1 MENLL
6 RSPRRRD
13 DGHPVSFCCGGGHD
27 VSLHGPPY
35 VAGNLVYLPY
45 GGAGM
50 IVLDISDVEGP
61 RQVGCLRFS
70 PPFHSRFGVHGVL
83 PVPQRGIAF
92 VNSENVTYG
101 EGPAHHASIVDIA
114 DPANPYLLSL
124 FPEPVPPPD
133 APYRDFTTRG
143 GWRGPHNINH
153 HHHHPDV
160 QQQGNL
166 FYIAHFNAG
175 LRVYDVSNTRL
186 VREVGYYIPA
196 DPTRRFGPMPEGNLV
211 TQTEDVVVDRRGYIY
226 ITDKNRG
233 LQILRYT
240 GPQSD

>member
-1 MENLL
+1 ML
-6 RSPRRRD
+6 RS
-13 DGHPVSFCCGGGHD
+13 ST
-27 VSLHGPPY
+27 
-35 VAGNLVYLPY
+35 
-45 GGAGM
+45 
-50 IVLDISDVEGP
+50 
-61 RQVGCLRFS
+61 S
-70 PPFHSRFGVHGVL
+70 P
-83 PVPQRGIAF
+83 
-92 VNSENVTYG
+92 T
-101 EGPAHHASIVDIA
+101 
-114 DPANPYLLSL
+114 PYLLAL
-124 FPEPVPPPD
+124 FPEPVPPAD

-143 GWRGPHNINH
+143 GWRGPHNFNH

-186 VREVGYYIPA
+186 VREVGYYLPA

-240 GPQSD
+240 GDQPN